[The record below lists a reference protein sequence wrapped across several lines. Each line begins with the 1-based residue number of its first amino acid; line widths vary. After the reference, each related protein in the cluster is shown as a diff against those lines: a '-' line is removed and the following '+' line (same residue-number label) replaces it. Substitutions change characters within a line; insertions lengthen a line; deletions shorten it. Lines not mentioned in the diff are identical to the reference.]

1 MPPVRRRK
9 RATVGAKKRVGKGIL
24 SFLKPLIKIIAPSL
38 IGEAGKWATGKVAG
52 MGRKKKRVVR
62 RRKGKSVRA
71 RLGKSVRN

>member
-1 MPPVRRRK
+1 MPVRRPRK
-9 RATVGAKKRVGKGIL
+9 RVSVAAKKRVGKGIL
-24 SFLKPLIKIIAPSL
+24 SFLKPLIKIIAPAL
-38 IGEAGKWATGKVAG
+38 INPAAQWAKDKVAG